1 MNKKELKKRAKKIKN
16 IKKKRL
22 ENKVFMKLGAKL
34 RAYLFTGIL
43 VTAPV
48 AITFY
53 LAYKLILWVDVFVT
67 KILPPQYNFVNYMP
81 MTIPGFGLVILI
93 GFLML
98 VGMFAAGFLGRFF
111 IRLGEWFVAKMPLI
125 SSIYSLLKQIFETV
139 FSSKT
144 QAFKKVVML
153 EYPRKGIWIL
163 GLVSADLQGEI
174 EDKLPDEMQVYKE
187 TPLDMEHPAYGVDRK
202 KLRTPWER
210 DYFTIENGN
219 IKLISGRPDKTEFD
233 GVKVE
238 YPKGTKEICLFV
250 EKNRDSLIPM
260 NEELFIKDYKLCQHR
275 NNLMGELMGMDM
287 TIEDFRERM
296 DNPPSPQ
303 DKKTMNRLWNERQK
317 IVKQICKLDK
327 KENML
332 LSGKIKKKNERER

>member
-1 MNKKELKKRAKKIKN
+1 MRKKDIKNRAKN
-16 IKKKRL
+16 IKIIKKKKL

-53 LAYKLILWVDVFVT
+53 LAYKFILWVDVFVT
-67 KILPPQYNFVNYMP
+67 KIIPPQYNFVNYMP
-81 MTIPGFGLVILI
+81 MTIPGFGLLFLI

-98 VGMFAAGFLGRFF
+98 IGMFAAGFLGRFF

-125 SSIYSLLKQIFETV
+125 SSVYSLLKQIFETV

-174 EDKLPDEMQVYKE
+174 EDKLPDEMLNVFIPT
-187 TPLDMEHPAYGVDRK
+187 TPNPTSGFLIFVPRK
-202 KLRTPWER
+202 
-210 DYFTIENGN
+210 DVIE
-219 IKLISGRPDKTEFD
+219 
-233 GVKVE
+233 
-238 YPKGTKEICLFV
+238 
-250 EKNRDSLIPM
+250 
-260 NEELFIKDYKLCQHR
+260 
-275 NNLMGELMGMDM
+275 MDM
-287 TIEDFRERM
+287 SVEDAIKF
-296 DNPPSPQ
+296 
-303 DKKTMNRLWNERQK
+303 
-317 IVKQICKLDK
+317 IV
-327 KENML
+327 
-332 LSGKIKKKNERER
+332 SGGLVEPKDE

>member
-1 MNKKELKKRAKKIKN
+1 MNKKEMKKRAKNIKN
-16 IKKKRL
+16 IKKKKI

-53 LAYKLILWVDVFVT
+53 LAYKFILWVDVFVN

-81 MTIPGFGLVILI
+81 MTIPGFGLIILI

-111 IRLGEWFVAKMPLI
+111 IRLGEWFVAKMPLV
-125 SSIYSLLKQIFETV
+125 SSVYSLLKQIFETV

-174 EDKLPDEMQVYKE
+174 EEKLPDEMINVFIPT
-187 TPLDMEHPAYGVDRK
+187 TPNPTSGFLIFVPK
-202 KLRTPWER
+202 K
-210 DYFTIENGN
+210 DVIE
-219 IKLISGRPDKTEFD
+219 
-233 GVKVE
+233 
-238 YPKGTKEICLFV
+238 
-250 EKNRDSLIPM
+250 
-260 NEELFIKDYKLCQHR
+260 
-275 NNLMGELMGMDM
+275 MDM
-287 TIEDFRERM
+287 SVEEAIKF
-296 DNPPSPQ
+296 
-303 DKKTMNRLWNERQK
+303 
-317 IVKQICKLDK
+317 IV
-327 KENML
+327 
-332 LSGKIKKKNERER
+332 SGGLVEPKDE